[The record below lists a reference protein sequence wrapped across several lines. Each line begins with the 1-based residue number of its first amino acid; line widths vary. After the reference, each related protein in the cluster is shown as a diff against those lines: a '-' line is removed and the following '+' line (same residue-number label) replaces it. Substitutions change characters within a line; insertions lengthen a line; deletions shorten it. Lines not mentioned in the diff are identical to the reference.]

1 MEKKQS
7 NNKVMIIITIA
18 IIVLLVIAVI
28 FLGGGSSTKL
38 SDDPEEVM
46 ANLQRESS
54 LVTEGEKGE
63 FGDQINVD
71 KYLELYNQED
81 KYSVVYVA
89 RPTCDYCKLTTP
101 IIQKIIKEYSIYMS
115 YLNTD
120 DFSEDD
126 MANFIKSDELF
137 EEGFGT
143 PMLLIVGDGKILD
156 SIDGAT
162 DEEHYIDFLKKYKFI
177 KEK

>member
-7 NNKVMIIITIA
+7 NNKAMIIGTVA
-18 IIVLLVIAVI
+18 IVVVLVIAVI
-28 FLGGGSSTKL
+28 FLSRGSSTKL
-38 SDDPEEVM
+38 SDDPEEIM
-46 ANLQRESS
+46 ANLERESS

-63 FGDQINVD
+63 FGAQINVNQ
-71 KYLELYNQED
+71 YLELYNQEG

-89 RPTCDYCKLTTP
+89 RPTCGYCKIVTP
-101 IIQKIIKEYSIYMS
+101 VIQKIIKEYSIYMS

-126 MANFIKSDELF
+126 MGNFVKSDDLF
-137 EEGFGT
+137 SEGFGT

-162 DEEHYIDFLKKYKFI
+162 DTAHFIEFLKKYKFI
-177 KEK
+177 KE